1 MWLSGLKNDVTKKI
15 LSILKNKRTLTFCNG
30 IEQTEILGKYCINSK
45 NENSAEYLDKFNK
58 KKINHITACSMLN
71 EGCNLIE
78 CQVGIFVSINSSE
91 TMVIQ
96 RVGRILRHSEP
107 IIFII
112 YYKDTREEELVQDM
126 LVNYNP
132 ELITVVENLEQLNEI
147 NN

>member
-1 MWLSGLKNDVTKKI
+1 MLCEGAN
-15 LSILKNKRTLTFCNG
+15 LTN
-30 IEQTEILGKYCINSK
+30 
-45 NENSAEYLDKFNK
+45 
-58 KKINHITACSMLN
+58 
-71 EGCNLIE
+71 

-91 TMVIQ
+91 VMTIQ
-96 RVGRILRHSEP
+96 KNGRLLRHREP

-147 NN
+147 ND